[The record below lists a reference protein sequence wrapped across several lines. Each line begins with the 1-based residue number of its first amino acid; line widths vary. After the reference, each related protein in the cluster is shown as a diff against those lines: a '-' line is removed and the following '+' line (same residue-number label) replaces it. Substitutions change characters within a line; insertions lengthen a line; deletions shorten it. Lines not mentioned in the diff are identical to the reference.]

1 MMTNLQHLK
10 KRIPSIDILR
20 GLVIL
25 FMLVDHVRERV
36 FLHQQ
41 VEDPMIIDE
50 TSSTLFFTRFMAHFC
65 APVFILLTGLSAW
78 LYANPQDKPQR
89 NVHSFL
95 LKRGLFIIFLEITLV
110 NFSWFGNYN
119 ALYLQVM
126 WAIGLSMIAL
136 AALTYLPHR
145 VIGLIGITIIFGHNA
160 LDFIS
165 FAPDEFGYSLWT
177 ILHDRG
183 YLFTSDTFKI
193 KVSYP
198 TLPWVGVICLGYFI
212 APILSS
218 KFEINNRIRILFRL
232 GAFSL
237 LTLFIIRLVNVYVE
251 PVMWTSF
258 DNWLLTVQSF
268 INFTKYPPSLGF
280 LLITLGV
287 AFIALALLEKS
298 SADNFTFLIHF
309 GSAPLFFY
317 LLHLYVLLILYWVL
331 VSIFGANKGIY
342 YGVDNVWQV
351 WAISIVLSLVLYLPT
366 KKFSNF
372 KKTTHQAWVKYM

>member
-1 MMTNLQHLK
+1 MLGYTPTQ
-10 KRIPSIDILR
+10 SIN
-20 GLVIL
+20 
-25 FMLVDHVRERV
+25 H
-36 FLHQQ
+36 
-41 VEDPMIIDE
+41 
-50 TSSTLFFTRFMAHFC
+50 
-65 APVFILLTGLSAW
+65 
-78 LYANPQDKPQR
+78 R

-95 LKRGLFIIFLEITLV
+95 LKRGLFIIFLEVTLV

-136 AALTYLPHR
+136 AVLTYLPHR
-145 VIGLIGITIIFGHNA
+145 VIGLIGIAIIFGHNA
-160 LDFIS
+160 LDFITFS
-165 FAPDEFGYSLWT
+165 PDEFGYSLWT

-183 YLFTSDTFKI
+183 YLFTSEIFKV

-198 TLPWVGVICLGYFI
+198 TLPWIGVICFGYFI
-212 APILSS
+212 APIFSS
-218 KFEINNRIRILFRL
+218 TFKANKRQRILFSL

-237 LTLFIIRLVNVYVE
+237 LTLVIIRLMNVYIE

-287 AFIALALLEKS
+287 AFIVLALLEKNS
-298 SADNFTFLIHF
+298 DDYFNFLRHY

-317 LLHLYVLLILYWVL
+317 LLHLYVLLILYWIL
-331 VSIFGANKGIY
+331 VSAFGTNKGIY
-342 YGVDNVWQV
+342 YGVDSVWHV
-351 WAISIVLSLVLYLPT
+351 WVISIVLSFVLYSPT
-366 KKFSNF
+366 KRFSNF

>member
-1 MMTNLQHLK
+1 MNNLQHLK
-10 KRIPSIDILR
+10 NRIPSIDILR

-25 FMLVDHVRERV
+25 LMLVDHVRERV
-36 FLHQQ
+36 FLHMQ
-41 VEDPMIIDE
+41 VADPMVIEE
-50 TSSTLFFTRFMAHFC
+50 TSSALFFTRFMAHFC

-78 LYANPQDKPQR
+78 LYANPVNKPQR
-89 NVHSFL
+89 NVRSFL
-95 LKRGLFIIFLEITLV
+95 IKRGLFIIFLELTLV
-110 NFSWFGNYN
+110 NFSWFGSYN

-145 VIGLIGITIIFGHNA
+145 VIGLIGIAIIFGHNA
-160 LDFIS
+160 LDFVT
-165 FAPDEFGYSLWT
+165 FTPDEFGYSLWT

-183 YLFTSDTFKI
+183 YLFTSETFKI

-198 TLPWVGVICLGYFI
+198 TLPWIGVICLGYFI
-212 APILSS
+212 APIFSS
-218 KFEINNRIRILFRL
+218 KFETNKRMRILFSL

-237 LTLFIIRLVNVYVE
+237 LTLLIIRLINVYIE
-251 PVMWTSF
+251 PVMWANF
-258 DNWLLTVQSF
+258 DNLLLTVQSF
-268 INFTKYPPSLGF
+268 VNFTKYPPSLGF

-287 AFIALALLEKS
+287 AFIVLALLEKNDS
-298 SADNFTFLIHF
+298 DNLKFLRCY

-331 VSIFGANKGIY
+331 VSIFGTNKGIY
-342 YGVDNVWQV
+342 YGVDSVWQV
-351 WAISIVLSLVLYLPT
+351 WAISIALSLVLYLPT

-372 KKTTHQAWVKYM
+372 KKSTHQAWVKYM

>member
-1 MMTNLQHLK
+1 MMNNLQHLK

-41 VEDPMIIDE
+41 VADPMIIDE

-65 APVFILLTGLSAW
+65 APVFIFLTGLSAW
-78 LYANPQDKPQR
+78 LYENPQDKPQR
-89 NVHSFL
+89 SVHSFL

-136 AALTYLPHR
+136 AFLTCLPHR
-145 VIGLIGITIIFGHNA
+145 VIGLIAITIIFGHNA

-165 FAPDEFGYSLWT
+165 FTPEEFGYSLWT

-183 YLFTSDTFKI
+183 YLFTSETFKI

-198 TLPWVGVICLGYFI
+198 TLPWIGIICLGYFI
-212 APILSS
+212 APIFSS
-218 KFEINNRIRILFRL
+218 KFEINKRIRILFRL

-237 LTLFIIRLVNVYVE
+237 LTLFVIRLGNVYVE

-287 AFIALALLEKS
+287 AFIVLALLEKS
-298 SADNFTFLIHF
+298 STDNFNFLIHY

-317 LLHLYVLLILYWVL
+317 LLHLYVLLIMYWVL
-331 VSIFGANKGIY
+331 VSIFGTNKGIY
-342 YGVDNVWQV
+342 YGVDSVWQV
-351 WAISIVLSLVLYLPT
+351 WAISILLSLVLYLPT

>member
-1 MMTNLQHLK
+1 MNNLQNLK
-10 KRIPSIDILR
+10 NRIPSIDILR

-25 FMLVDHVRERV
+25 LMLVDHVRERV
-36 FLHQQ
+36 FLHMQ
-41 VEDPMIIDE
+41 VADPMIIDE
-50 TSSTLFFTRFMAHFC
+50 TSSALFFTRFMAHFC

-78 LYANPQDKPQR
+78 LYANPANKPQR
-89 NVHSFL
+89 NVQSFL

-110 NFSWFGNYN
+110 NFSWFGSYN

-136 AALTYLPHR
+136 AALSYLPHR
-145 VIGLIGITIIFGHNA
+145 VIGLIGIAIIFGHNA
-160 LDFIS
+160 LDFIT
-165 FAPDEFGYSLWT
+165 FTPDEFGYSLWT

-183 YLFTSDTFKI
+183 YLFTSETFKI

-198 TLPWVGVICLGYFI
+198 TLPWIGVICLGYFI
-212 APILSS
+212 APIFSS
-218 KFEINNRIRILFRL
+218 KFETNKRLRILFSL

-237 LTLFIIRLVNVYVE
+237 LTLLIIRLINVYVE

-268 INFTKYPPSLGF
+268 VNFTKYPPSLGF

-287 AFIALALLEKS
+287 AFIVLALLEKTNS
-298 SADNFTFLIHF
+298 DNLNFLRYY

-317 LLHLYVLLILYWVL
+317 LLHLYVLLILYWAL
-331 VSIFGANKGIY
+331 VSIFGTNKGIY
-342 YGVDNVWQV
+342 YGVDTVWQV
-351 WAISIVLSLVLYLPT
+351 WGISIVLSLVLYFPT
-366 KKFSNF
+366 KRFSNF
-372 KKTTHQAWVKYM
+372 KKTTQQAWVKYM

>member
-1 MMTNLQHLK
+1 MNNLQHLK
-10 KRIPSIDILR
+10 NRIPSIDILR

-25 FMLVDHVRERV
+25 LMLVDHVRERV
-36 FLHQQ
+36 FLHMQ
-41 VEDPMIIDE
+41 VADPMIIDE
-50 TSSTLFFTRFMAHFC
+50 TSSALFFTRFMAHFC

-78 LYANPQDKPQR
+78 LYANPGNKPQR
-89 NVHSFL
+89 NVQSFL

-110 NFSWFGNYN
+110 NFSWFGSYN

-136 AALTYLPHR
+136 AVLTYLPHR
-145 VIGLIGITIIFGHNA
+145 VIGLVSIAIIFGHNA
-160 LDFIS
+160 LDFVT
-165 FAPDEFGYSLWT
+165 FTPDEFGYSLWT

-183 YLFTSDTFKI
+183 YLFASETFKI

-198 TLPWVGVICLGYFI
+198 TLPWIGVICLGYFI
-212 APILSS
+212 APIFSS
-218 KFEINNRIRILFRL
+218 KFETNKRLRILFSL

-237 LTLFIIRLVNVYVE
+237 LILLIIRLINVYVE

-268 INFTKYPPSLGF
+268 VNFTKYPPSLGF

-287 AFIALALLEKS
+287 AFIVLALLEKTYS
-298 SADNFTFLIHF
+298 DNLNFLRYY

-331 VSIFGANKGIY
+331 VSIFGTNKGIY
-342 YGVDNVWQV
+342 YGVDTVWQV
-351 WAISIVLSLVLYLPT
+351 WAISIVLSLVLYFPT
-366 KKFSNF
+366 KIFSNF
-372 KKTTHQAWVKYM
+372 KKTTQQAWVKYM